1 MVEAGALSKRLRKR
15 LIGASDGFD
24 LNSESA
30 DMQIGFYGLFSH
42 LFIKQLREKVRRGM
56 KGAARRGTC
65 VGKLGLGFTRRICR
79 DANGQVV
86 RRPDGRPRHTPCWDP
101 ETKPYRAEMF
111 DLFVHKSW
119 SPYRIAKRFNQFRV
133 DGSNGWTGTSIKN
146 LLAGIDAIGIFVWN
160 RCHVEYDYDAE
171 KYIKVENPK
180 SEWEIYKDPNLA
192 IVPKELWRAAWLK
205 LLRIRKE
212 HPLTG
217 KKWSRNQNSATTL
230 FSGTLFCEYC
240 GTELRLN
247 RSAGKYKVMSCLS
260 GSTGVHDCPL
270 TTSKSTQI
278 IEDCLLGFLNNC
290 LLTPQ
295 TIADLVQ
302 RANAFLEQEARKPQ
316 INTAPLKA
324 KVRDYQGRIKKLVQ
338 KVEKEP
344 DETLCDA
351 YHVRVKELQ
360 GEVNEL
366 KTTIRHAEM
375 HNQEPPAPL
384 DAERAQVFLADLRKL
399 LNQEIPMAAEA
410 IRALTG
416 PIQIRQEKIPGRP
429 GARWI
434 ATFAPD
440 LNALLRK
447 LAKDHKY
454 PEAQTLATVPGDTQ
468 PVEVVIDKVPKY
480 ERLAPLFK
488 QLRDNG
494 ASIQTIASA
503 HQMAWEYVRQILQF
517 VDTGQRPTWGS
528 GKGIGTSRDN
538 TEKYKKIA
546 PQVVEMRA
554 KKISFA
560 KIAKELGIGDGTVRR
575 AYDYGRPDAVREAAE
590 QGETPCRG
598 RYSHLSAEIFQNI
611 RNLLGEG
618 RKVKDIAQQ
627 LGCGVSTVYRVRRDM
642 LAESGDDQA
651 A

>member
-1 MVEAGALSKRLRKR
+1 
-15 LIGASDGFD
+15 
-24 LNSESA
+24 
-30 DMQIGFYGLFSH
+30 
-42 LFIKQLREKVRRGM
+42 
-56 KGAARRGTC
+56 
-65 VGKLGLGFTRRICR
+65 
-79 DANGQVV
+79 
-86 RRPDGRPRHTPCWDP
+86 
-101 ETKPYRAEMF
+101 
-111 DLFVHKSW
+111 
-119 SPYRIAKRFNQFRV
+119 
-133 DGSNGWTGTSIKN
+133 
-146 LLAGIDAIGIFVWN
+146 
-160 RCHVEYDYDAE
+160 
-171 KYIKVENPK
+171 
-180 SEWEIYKDPNLA
+180 
-192 IVPKELWRAAWLK
+192 
-205 LLRIRKE
+205 
-212 HPLTG
+212 
-217 KKWSRNQNSATTL
+217 
-230 FSGTLFCEYC
+230 
-240 GTELRLN
+240 
-247 RSAGKYKVMSCLS
+247 
-260 GSTGVHDCPL
+260 
-270 TTSKSTQI
+270 
-278 IEDCLLGFLNNC
+278 
-290 LLTPQ
+290 
-295 TIADLVQ
+295 
-302 RANAFLEQEARKPQ
+302 
-316 INTAPLKA
+316 
-324 KVRDYQGRIKKLVQ
+324 
-338 KVEKEP
+338 
-344 DETLCDA
+344 
-351 YHVRVKELQ
+351 
-360 GEVNEL
+360 
-366 KTTIRHAEM
+366 
-375 HNQEPPAPL
+375 
-384 DAERAQVFLADLRKL
+384 
-399 LNQEIPMAAEA
+399 MAAEA